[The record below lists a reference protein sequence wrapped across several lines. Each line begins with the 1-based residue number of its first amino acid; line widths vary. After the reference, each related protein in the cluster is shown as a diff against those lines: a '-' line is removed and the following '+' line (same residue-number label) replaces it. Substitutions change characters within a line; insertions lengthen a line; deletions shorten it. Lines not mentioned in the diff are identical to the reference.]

1 MLVMHRYDR
10 AATSRHALVPTRLA
24 PMERQPGAPSVAA
37 VAIRTNGVPHRA
49 MPASRA
55 LTHVPERV
63 VADALVTRFVEA
75 SPARV
80 LVTSL
85 ADDALPALAP
95 APTPLAPPADR
106 PRHLFAAVSSLALG
120 GAERIVLDW
129 AARNA
134 KRHRV
139 RLLVTGRAAEEWT
152 APEGVHVVRAAR
164 TDHAMLGLFGRAAQL
179 AGAGVLAHLLR
190 REERQAIAAG
200 GATVI
205 PVIHNAPEGWLEPAS
220 ALADAPFVIAVSDA
234 TASALRDAG
243 VDRPIGVI
251 RHVPTVPERSP
262 ALGRHL
268 RAQWRLPEGAFVIG
282 MLGGVK
288 PQKAYPRALRILA
301 ALLEHREAFLVIV
314 GGPAGREGDIAMDA
328 LRAQVDRLSL
338 RPFVR
343 LAGFVPDAAR
353 LLSAF
358 DVLLNTSTHEGFSIA
373 TAEALASG
381 LPVVASAVGGQ
392 GELRAPGL
400 NLVREDLPTEAWVD
414 ALQRVAGT
422 TPPVPNW
429 ARFPTHRLW
438 TLAGLAAPGAARPG
452 APAPVSTFVPGRI
465 APCVARP
472 VVFVTANLDVGGA
485 QRSLVNLC
493 ESLQGRFRF
502 DVAVTGGGDWPGF
515 LRRLESAGVTVVGPT
530 PVNDVFEQAEM
541 VLAHATAID
550 AGTLCFWNVDP
561 RLKLLLARFG
571 KLRGL
576 RIVDVSPG
584 ADAFDEIAAA
594 EGFGAIAGAP
604 VDGFFR
610 ELDVLVHKHETRS
623 DLVDQAREI
632 VIPNGVPTPANVR
645 RHWGL
650 PPGPRIV
657 VSGRIAPSKFLHEI
671 VAAMCLVWERR
682 PDCELHL
689 YGPFDRRNRD
699 YGESVRRL
707 LSPDMF
713 GRAWLHGAHE
723 DVPERLADYDL
734 FVVLGRNQGCP
745 NALLE
750 AMAAGLPV
758 IANDSGGTREIVK
771 DGETGLLVDGCAPA
785 PLAAAM
791 LKLLADRDLAR
802 RLATNGRRHVETHFS
817 MAAMAD
823 AYERLFAA
831 GSPDA

>member
-1 MLVMHRYDR
+1 MGLMVWRGR
-10 AATSRHALVPTRLA
+10 TVASRTPVEATSLA
-24 PMERQPGAPSVAA
+24 PTERQPGVPSCVA
-37 VAIRTNGVPHRA
+37 VAFKNGIPHPS

-55 LTHVPERV
+55 FSHVPERV
-63 VADALVTRFVEA
+63 IEDAVVTRFVEA
-75 SPARV
+75 PAARV

-85 ADDALPALAP
+85 AEDAVPAIAP
-95 APTPLAPPADR
+95 SPTPEGSASER

-139 RLLVTGRAAEEWT
+139 HLLVTGRAAEEWT
-152 APEGVHVVRAAR
+152 APDGIHVVRATRA
-164 TDHAMLGLFGRAAQL
+164 DHAKLALFGRAAHL
-179 AGAGVLAHLLR
+179 ARAGVLAHLLR
-190 REERQAIAAG
+190 REEREAIAAG

-205 PVIHNAPEGWLEPAS
+205 PVVHNAPEGWLEPAA

-234 TASALRDAG
+234 TAGALRESG
-243 VDRPIGVI
+243 ITRPIGVI

-314 GGPAGREGDIAMDA
+314 GGPAGREGDVAMQA

-343 LAGFVPDAAR
+343 LAGFVPEAAR

-358 DVLLNTSTHEGFSIA
+358 DVLLNTSTHEGLSMA
-373 TAEALASG
+373 SVEALASG

-400 NLVREDLPTEAWVD
+400 TLVREDLPTEVWVD

-422 TPPVPNW
+422 TPTVPNW
-429 ARFPTHRLW
+429 VRFPSHRLW
-438 TLAGLAAPGAARPG
+438 TLAGLAAPGAARAD
-452 APAPVSTFVPGRI
+452 APSDTPAFVPDRI

-493 ESLQGRFRF
+493 QALQGRFRF
-502 DVAVTGGGDWPGF
+502 DVAVTGGGEWPGF
-515 LRRLESAGVTVVGPT
+515 LRRLEAAGVKVVGPT
-530 PVNDVFEQAEM
+530 SVSDVFDQAEM
-541 VLAHATAID
+541 VLAHAASID

-561 RLKLLLARFG
+561 RVKLLLARFG

-584 ADAFDEIAAA
+584 ADAFDEIAGA

-604 VDGFFR
+604 VDGYFR
-610 ELDVLVHKHETRS
+610 ELDFLVHKHETRCE
-623 DLVDQAREI
+623 LVGREREM
-632 VIPNGVPTPANVR
+632 VIPNGVPVPANVR
-645 RHWGL
+645 RHWAL

-758 IANDSGGTREIVK
+758 IANDSGGTRAIVK

-802 RLATNGRRHVETHFS
+802 RLATAGRRHVESHFS
-817 MAAMAD
+817 MTAMAD
-823 AYERLFAA
+823 AYERLFAG